1 MVRERTK
8 KLRGTHYG
16 RGMKAGRG
24 KGKKGGKGHAGIG
37 KHMWIWYVKNDPN
50 HFGGKGFH
58 SHHISNSNAITLREL
73 DNNLKYFR
81 EKGYVSGDRV
91 PVIDLK
97 KAGYTKLLGSGEFP
111 VKSKIIVPNA
121 TEKAI
126 SKLSASGATVE
137 VDG

>member
-1 MVRERTK
+1 
-8 KLRGTHYG
+8 
-16 RGMKAGRG
+16 MKAGRG
-24 KGKKGGKGHAGIG
+24 KGKKGGKGNAGIG
-37 KHMWIWYVKNDPN
+37 KHKWIWYVKNDPQ
-50 HFGGKGFH
+50 HFGGHGFT

-73 DNNLKYFR
+73 DSIYENLR
-81 EKGYVSGDRV
+81 QKGFVSGDKV

-97 KAGYTKLLGSGEFP
+97 GAGFTKLLGSGEFST
-111 VKSKIIVPNA
+111 KSKIIVAKA